1 MYNYNYNKHYK
12 EEIEMI
18 RTEIRFKNASFIN
31 ALEKNNYNS
40 IAEFSRESEISYQR
54 LIEYANLK
62 YLFKGKSKEKIINLL
77 KSDEWTLFEQ
87 YREVI
92 EKSNGENKK
101 IVKDIPVDK
110 MLSLSSKE
118 VLQIESD
125 VNVEENQELNN
136 HFLKIELEKGLK
148 TLKDRE
154 RKCIEMYYGLN
165 GFFGSGE
172 NGGNSFDEIAKEFG
186 VSKERARQIKEKAIR
201 RMRHRS
207 RSEKLKPF
215 TGLKQFEEK
224 PNDSIFCN
232 HTLKSFNDESLDD
245 VLSRNNINESFYTKE
260 ELKTIKLFI
269 CKKEDKLLRK
279 FFGIYVSK
287 AIHSHY
293 EPKRKWWDSICL
305 GSFIKIEKNKLIICY
320 ECLYSSIR
328 IDYTDQLKRGMK

>member
-1 MYNYNYNKHYK
+1 
-12 EEIEMI
+12 MI

-62 YLFKGKSKEKIINLL
+62 YLFKGEYKEKIINLL

-87 YREVI
+87 YKEVI

-118 VLQIESD
+118 
-125 VNVEENQELNN
+125 
-136 HFLKIELEKGLK
+136 
-148 TLKDRE
+148 
-154 RKCIEMYYGLN
+154 
-165 GFFGSGE
+165 E
-172 NGGNSFDEIAKEFG
+172 NGGYSLIEIGEEFG
-186 VSKERARQIKEKAIR
+186 VSRERVGQIKEKALR

-207 RSEKLKPF
+207 RTEKLVPF
-215 TGLKQFEEK
+215 AGFKEFEGK
-224 PNDSIFCN
+224 FNDSLFCS
-232 HTLKSFNDESLDD
+232 HTLKSFNDEKLDD
-245 VLSRNNINESFYTKE
+245 ALSESNINESFYTKE

-279 FFGIYVSK
+279 FFGIYVLRRRW
-287 AIHSHY
+287 SHY
-293 EPKRKWWDSICL
+293 QPERKWWDSICL
-305 GSFIKIEKNKLIICY
+305 GSFIKIEKNKPIICY
-320 ECLYSSIR
+320 KCLRNYIK
-328 IDYTDQLKRGMK
+328 IDYTEQLKRGMK

>member
-1 MYNYNYNKHYK
+1 
-12 EEIEMI
+12 MI

-62 YLFKGKSKEKIINLL
+62 YLFKGEYKEKIINLL

-87 YREVI
+87 YKEVI

-148 TLKDRE
+148 TLKYRE
-154 RKCIEMYYGLN
+154 RKCLEMYYGLN
-165 GFFGSGE
+165 GFSGSGE
-172 NGGNSFDEIAKEFG
+172 NGGYSIIEIGEEFG
-186 VSKERARQIKEKAIR
+186 VSKERARQIKEKSIR

-207 RSEKLKPF
+207 RSERLKRFSNSKNSIKKVNNSPF
-215 TGLKQFEEK
+215 CKHSLKRFDNE
-224 PNDSIFCN
+224 N
-232 HTLKSFNDESLDD
+232 LDYA
-245 VLSRNNINESFYTKE
+245 LSKNNINENFYTEE

-269 CKKEDKLLRK
+269 SKGMAKLLKK
-279 FFGIYVSK
+279 FFGINLRFNDVAKFIIHEENK
-287 AIHSHY
+287 AY
-293 EPKRKWWDSICL
+293 FCYKCL
-305 GSFIKIEKNKLIICY
+305 SRYIEV
-320 ECLYSSIR
+320 
-328 IDYTDQLKRGMK
+328 DYTEQLKRGMK

>member
-1 MYNYNYNKHYK
+1 
-12 EEIEMI
+12 MI

-62 YLFKGKSKEKIINLL
+62 YLFKGEYKEKIINLL

-87 YREVI
+87 YKEVI

-154 RKCIEMYYGLN
+154 RKCLEMYYGLN
-165 GFFGSGE
+165 GFSGSGE
-172 NGGNSFDEIAKEFG
+172 NGGYSLIEIGEEFG
-186 VSKERARQIKEKAIR
+186 LSRERVRQIKEKALR

-207 RSEKLKPF
+207 RTQKLIPF
-215 TGLKQFEEK
+215 TALKEFEEK
-224 PNDSIFCN
+224 FNDSLFCN
-232 HTLKSFNDESLDD
+232 HTLKSFNDEKLDD
-245 VLSRNNINESFYTKE
+245 SLSRANINERFYTE
-260 ELKTIKLFI
+260 QELKTIKLFI

-279 FFGIYVSK
+279 FFGIYVSRRRW
-287 AIHSHY
+287 SHY
-293 EPKRKWWDSICL
+293 QPERKWWDSICL
-305 GSFIKIEKNKLIICY
+305 GSFIKIEKNKPIICY
-320 ECLYSSIR
+320 KCLRNYIK
-328 IDYTDQLKRGMK
+328 IDYTEQLKRGMK